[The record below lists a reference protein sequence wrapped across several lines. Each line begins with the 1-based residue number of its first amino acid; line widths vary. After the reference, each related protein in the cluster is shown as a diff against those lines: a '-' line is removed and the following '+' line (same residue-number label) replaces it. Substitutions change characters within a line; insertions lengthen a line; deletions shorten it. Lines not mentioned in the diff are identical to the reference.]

1 MRTRLPTSRSV
12 THPRIAL
19 GQARLTLE
27 FFSNELPE
35 KKLQLVGMGFL
46 SILLS
51 HASGSH
57 IHPPLEDRR
66 PRRSTTSQERPLLA
80 HVCASS
86 DGTLPCRVHS
96 GPHAPCYTCLPLTRT
111 RPCNREDRL

>member
-1 MRTRLPTSRSV
+1 MRTRLPTFRSV

-35 KKLQLVGMGFL
+35 KKLQLVSMGIL

-66 PRRSTTSQERPLLA
+66 LYRSTTSHEHPLLA
-80 HVCASS
+80 YVCASS
-86 DGTLPCRVHS
+86 AATCAMACLLRTTGAMLHMSATD
-96 GPHAPCYTCLPLTRT
+96 PHTPV
-111 RPCNREDRL
+111 

>member
-51 HASGSH
+51 HAPGSH
-57 IHPPLEDRR
+57 
-66 PRRSTTSQERPLLA
+66 TG
-80 HVCASS
+80 ASS
-86 DGTLPCRVHS
+86 VNPSWNPQALHS
-96 GPHAPCYTCLPLTRT
+96 IEQYEGRRT
-111 RPCNREDRL
+111 PQSARSGWTSSSAARTTFA

>member
-1 MRTRLPTSRSV
+1 MRTRLPTSLSV
-12 THPRIAL
+12 THLRIAL
-19 GQARLTLE
+19 GQACLTLE
-27 FFSNELPE
+27 FFLNELPE

-51 HASGSH
+51 HAPGSH

-66 PRRSTTSQERPLLA
+66 PCRPTTSHERPLLA

-86 DGTLPCRVHS
+86 AGTCVMPC
-96 GPHAPCYTCLPLTRT
+96 PLRATRAMRHMSAT
-111 RPCNREDRL
+111 DS